1 MPLPKAILFDVFG
14 TIVDWRTSLITDLSA
29 WGAAKFPAADWPGLI
44 DSWRGAYVPSMNRVR
59 RGAQPWTNLDGLH
72 RASLRDLA
80 PRFGL
85 PASLSEA
92 DETYLVHGWH
102 RLNPWPD
109 SLPGL
114 TRLHAHFALAPLS
127 NGNVALLVAMA
138 RRAGLPWDAIL
149 GAEVSR
155 AYKPLPEAYDS
166 AARMLGLAPDECLM
180 VAAHPSDLRAA
191 AARGFR
197 TAYIHRP
204 LEFGPGHEAAWPAEG
219 AFDYAFDDF
228 GSLADALGTP

>member
-44 DSWRGAYVPSMNRVR
+44 DAWRGAYVPSMNRVR

-85 PASLSEA
+85 PAALPDS
-92 DETYLVHGWH
+92 DETYMVQGWH
-102 RLNPWPD
+102 RLQPWPD

-114 TRLHAHFALAPLS
+114 SRLHAQFILAPLS
-127 NGNVALLVAMA
+127 NGNVALLVNMA
-138 RRAGLPWDAIL
+138 RSASLPWDMVFSAEIFRHYKPDPETYL
-149 GAEVSR
+149 GAAALLDLQPGEVM
-155 AYKPLPEAYDS
+155 L
-166 AARMLGLAPDECLM
+166 AAAHNVDLKAAKSCGLQTAFITRPAEYGPTQRFDLAPDG
-180 VAAHPSDLRAA
+180 D
-191 AARGFR
+191 
-197 TAYIHRP
+197 
-204 LEFGPGHEAAWPAEG
+204 W
-219 AFDYAFDDF
+219 DYAVN
-228 GSLADALGTP
+228 SITELADRLGA